1 MILDET
7 EEFCAQEGRGLI
19 YRLVSTAVNKPK
31 TIQVILTHFWED
43 HLRVKLE
50 VLIGDTAELI
60 DFTHFL
66 DKIQEAIGEGLL
78 EGDAV
83 SQNKH
88 FIVELLA
95 FETHVGMEL
104 LLTDGGS
111 IRFLRFIN
119 HLFGGDQGV

>member
-1 MILDET
+1 VILDET

-88 FIVELLA
+88 FIV
-95 FETHVGMEL
+95 
-104 LLTDGGS
+104 
-111 IRFLRFIN
+111 
-119 HLFGGDQGV
+119 